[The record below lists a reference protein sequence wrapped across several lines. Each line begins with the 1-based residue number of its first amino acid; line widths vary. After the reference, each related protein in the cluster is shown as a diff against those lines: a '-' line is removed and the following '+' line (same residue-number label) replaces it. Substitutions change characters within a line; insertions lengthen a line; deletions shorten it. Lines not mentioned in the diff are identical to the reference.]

1 MEVDRRKEVQEAAR
15 KAARSTAI
23 KAATGYFIL
32 VIVLLVGAF
41 IYQRHTDAVIKA
53 GLSGAC
59 KRVNTLR
66 ISEANRNAQVIWA
79 AFYYSYQREQK
90 LATMGQDEA
99 THAKSALYLRKSM
112 DAMTWVPLTDCRAAV
127 AHPDDYDSPRPERFD
142 TSFLDFSKVP
152 K

>member
-15 KAARSTAI
+15 KAARATAI

-41 IYQRHTDAVIKA
+41 IYQRHTDAVIKS

-66 ISEANRNAQVIWA
+66 VKEANRNAQVIWA
-79 AFYYSYQREQK
+79 AFYYSWERERK
-90 LATMGQDEA
+90 LATMGQDEQ
-99 THAKSALYLRKSM
+99 THAKSALYIRKSM
-112 DAMTWVPLTDCRAAV
+112 DSMTWVPVTDCAAAV
-127 AHPDDYDSPRPERFD
+127 ADPDDYDPPRPQRFD
-142 TSFLDFSKVP
+142 PSYLDFGKVP